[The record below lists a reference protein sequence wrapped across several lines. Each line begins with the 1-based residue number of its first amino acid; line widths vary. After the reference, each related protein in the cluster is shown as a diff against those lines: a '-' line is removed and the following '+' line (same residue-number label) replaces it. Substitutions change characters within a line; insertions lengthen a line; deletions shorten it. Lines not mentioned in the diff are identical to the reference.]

1 MFQNYNLEWPST
13 VQDIITPEIKCEGMD
28 NCNKTTP
35 YVELELNNLK
45 TLFTVDTGCSANILN
60 TDTYKQIKHLE
71 ISKSN
76 TYTMNLRNNQS
87 QVSSIQ
93 GYTSIIPLK
102 IGSKEYK
109 TTFHIFDNNQF
120 QKNYLGTNFL
130 KQTKGKLDYDTHK
143 LIINKVNI
151 PLHFLNRDEAL
162 NKHNTLTF
170 QEAIISPTS
179 DDEHDKLID
188 NNFSLTPKCF
198 NIFGGE
204 QQAKNRIKDIL
215 ETHNAGQTE
224 EILEELDLNKIEE
237 NNRYP
242 LETIDKYVTNKL
254 YIPQKED
261 NTYPTNQWKTN
272 NSHLTTEQLELLT
285 SFINRYDQA
294 ISKPDNPLGKFNLFQ
309 ININLMPGKD
319 VTQHKRSTNWS
330 LAEQDINNMLDLGI
344 VSENLSNDVSDI
356 ANLLVVSKTSRLT
369 RADKHE
375 KKSSANN
382 NLQTEPYYLA

>member
-1 MFQNYNLEWPST
+1 M
-13 VQDIITPEIKCEGMD
+13 G
-28 NCNKTTP
+28 
-35 YVELELNNLK
+35 
-45 TLFTVDTGCSANILN
+45 LFTVDTGCSANILN
-60 TDTYKQIKHLE
+60 TDTYRKVKHLE
-71 ISKSN
+71 ISKSDQQM
-76 TYTMNLRNNQS
+76 MNLRNIQS

-93 GYTSIIPLK
+93 GYTSTIPLK

-109 TTFHIFDNNQF
+109 TTFHISNNNQF

-151 PLHFLNRDEAL
+151 PLHFLNRGEAL

-170 QEAIISPTS
+170 QEAINSPTS

-188 NNFSLTPKCF
+188 NNFSLTLECF
-198 NIFGGE
+198 YIFGGE
-204 QQAKNRIKDIL
+204 QQAKDRIKDIL

-242 LETIDKYVTNKL
+242 LEKIDRYVTNKL

-272 NSHLTTEQLELLT
+272 YSHLTNEQLEL
-285 SFINRYDQA
+285 
-294 ISKPDNPLGKFNLFQ
+294 
-309 ININLMPGKD
+309 
-319 VTQHKRSTNWS
+319 
-330 LAEQDINNMLDLGI
+330 
-344 VSENLSNDVSDI
+344 
-356 ANLLVVSKTSRLT
+356 
-369 RADKHE
+369 
-375 KKSSANN
+375 
-382 NLQTEPYYLA
+382 